1 MSVDKLREINEKRLA
16 ALRCCGHSLY
26 AGSME
31 RSVPYGG
38 PHLKMVDS
46 VAIIGVGDLL
56 ELIIRDL
63 VAERERHRTVC
74 FLRHSHQLRRI
85 GEVFR
90 RSQKG
95 DDRQHQRQ

>member
-1 MSVDKLREINEKRLA
+1 
-16 ALRCCGHSLY
+16 
-26 AGSME
+26 
-31 RSVPYGG
+31 
-38 PHLKMVDS
+38 MVDS

-90 RSQKG
+90 RG
-95 DDRQHQRQ
+95 